1 MCHPTS
7 SRIFAGASFAAILQK
22 MHLDPLDDISLL
34 KTLLEKTDKLL
45 LTLTEELVRA
55 LTSLDL
61 DDMEIVKDTEVI

>member
-1 MCHPTS
+1 MCHLTS

-22 MHLDPLDDISLL
+22 MHLDPLDDISLV
-34 KTLLEKTDKLL
+34 KTLLDATDKLL
-45 LTLTEELVRA
+45 LAEELVRA